1 MMEKEIGKIVQNQL
15 VKSLDEFGIG
25 YIPFNLI
32 FQNRLIFMNELN
44 KLRPNIDS
52 VDGGHLLYFYDKK
65 SVNIEKY
72 RGVFEKA
79 GRRKNMSDGSI
90 LGVLKDIREMAIETN
105 RSESEVIEEVFG

>member
-1 MMEKEIGKIVQNQL
+1 MEKEIDKIVQNQL

-32 FQNRLIFMNELN
+32 FQDRLIFINQLN

-72 RGVFEKA
+72 REAFEKA
-79 GRRKNMSDGSI
+79 GRRKNMSDGQL
-90 LGVLKDIREMAIETN
+90 LGVLKDIREMAIERN
-105 RSESEVIEEVFG
+105 CLESEIIEEVFS